1 MNHLI
6 YNAQGFCLRLLEKEF
21 LERQCMAIH
30 INFVQVSGGIDQNAN
45 QMSSINMRDVVKDFK
60 FDFFVLLLT

>member
-30 INFVQVSGGIDQNAN
+30 INFVQVSGE
-45 QMSSINMRDVVKDFK
+45 
-60 FDFFVLLLT
+60 VLTKTQIR